1 MLNAPPA
8 AWRTNPPLLTL
19 MKSNILK
26 NSWKPTVGLVALLGL
41 MVYSSGAC
49 HHKTGTESVEA
60 LPGRALASG
69 ELTAVAVRTSLFAR
83 VDLVGTAAS
92 DRSVNLSARLS
103 AYVQEVRATAGDRV
117 KAGDLLVALDDREIR
132 EQLTAAEAQFKQA
145 ESEFKRTRQ
154 LFEAKASTEQALT
167 AAESGFQAARA
178 QVEQVRVMMSYAQ
191 VAAPLDGIVTERR
204 VEVGDLAN
212 PGQILLAVYD
222 PTRMRLEVP
231 VPVRL
236 LDRFAPNQDVQVKL
250 DYPARAV
257 AGKVTE
263 IVSEIDPHSRTRKVK
278 ILLEDRSGDVLPG
291 AFGRVWVDDAE
302 HEGVWVPAAAVQ
314 RSGQLESVELVQG
327 DRVVRRLV
335 RSRAL
340 DDGRVE
346 ILSGLQGGET
356 VVVPASG
363 S

>member
-1 MLNAPPA
+1 MKN
-8 AWRTNPPLLTL
+8 NLLT
-19 MKSNILK
+19 K
-26 NSWKPTVGLVALLGL
+26 SWKPTLGIVALLG
-41 MVYSSGAC
+41 MMIHSSGAC
-49 HHKTGTESVEA
+49 HRKTGTESVVAEA
-60 LPGRALASG
+60 GRALAGG
-69 ELTAVAVRTSLFAR
+69 EPTATAVRTSLFAR
-83 VDLVGTAAS
+83 VDLVGTAES

-103 AYVQEVRATAGDRV
+103 AYVQEVRATAGDQV

-132 EQLTAAEAQFKQA
+132 EQLTAAEAQLKQA
-145 ESEFKRTRQ
+145 DSEFKRTRQ
-154 LFEAKASTEQALT
+154 LFEAKAATEQAMT
-167 AAESGFQAARA
+167 AAETGFQSARA
-178 QVEQVRVMMSYAQ
+178 QVDRMRVMMTYAQ
-191 VAAPLDGIVTERR
+191 VTAPMDGVVTERR

-212 PGQILLAVYD
+212 PGQVLLAVYD

>member
-1 MLNAPPA
+1 MHTS
-8 AWRTNPPLLTL
+8 WW
-19 MKSNILK
+19 KK
-26 NSWKPTVGLVALLGL
+26 SWKPTLGIAALLG
-41 MVYSSGAC
+41 MMIHSSGAC
-49 HHKTGTESVEA
+49 HHKTGSEPVAAEI
-60 LPGRALASG
+60 GRALADG
-69 ELTAVAVRTSLFAR
+69 ETTAMAVRTSLYAR
-83 VDLVGTAAS
+83 VDLVGTAES
-92 DRSVNLSARLS
+92 DRSVNLSARLN

-132 EQLTAAEAQFKQA
+132 EQLTAAEAQLKQA

-154 LFEAKASTEQALT
+154 LFEAKAATEQALT
-167 AAESGFQAARA
+167 AAESGFQSARA
-178 QVEQVRVMMSYAQ
+178 QVERMRVMMTYAQ
-191 VAAPLDGIVTERR
+191 VTAPLDGVVTERR

-212 PGQILLAVYD
+212 PGQVLLAVYD

-236 LDRFAPNQDVQVKL
+236 LDRFAPNQEVPVKL

-257 AGKVTE
+257 AGRVTE

-278 ILLEDRSGDVLPG
+278 ILLDDAAGDILPG

-302 HEGVWVPAAAVQ
+302 HEGVWVPATAVH
-314 RSGQLESVELVQG
+314 RAGQLESVDLVQG
-327 DRVVRRLV
+327 ERVVRRLV

-340 DDGRVE
+340 DGGRAE

>member
-1 MLNAPPA
+1 MSK
-8 AWRTNPPLLTL
+8 T
-19 MKSNILK
+19 
-26 NSWKPTVGLVALLGL
+26 WKPALGTLALLAM
-41 MVYSSGAC
+41 MVHSSGAC
-49 HHKTGTESVEA
+49 HRKVGGEPVDHQ
-60 LPGRALASG
+60 PGRARAG
-69 ELTAVAVRTSLFAR
+69 DEQTAVAQRAPLFAR

-92 DRSVNLSARLS
+92 DRSVNLSARLN
-103 AYVQEVRATAGDRV
+103 AYVQEVRATAGDQV

-132 EQLTAAEAQFKQA
+132 EQLTAAEAQLRQA

-154 LFEAKASTEQALT
+154 LFEARAATEQALT
-167 AAESGFQAARA
+167 AAESGFQSARA
-178 QVEQVRVMMSYAQ
+178 QVDRMRVMMTYAQ
-191 VAAPLDGIVTERR
+191 VVAPMDGVVTERR

-212 PGQILLAVYD
+212 PGQPLLAVYD

-236 LDRFAPNQDVQVKL
+236 LDRFATGQAVEVKL

-263 IVSEIDPHSRTRKVK
+263 IVSEIDPRSRTRKVK
-278 ILLEDRSGDVLPG
+278 ILLEDGSGDILPG
-291 AFGRVWVDDAE
+291 AFGRVWVNDAE
-302 HEGVWVPAAAVQ
+302 HEGVWVPASAVQ
-314 RSGQLESVELVQG
+314 RTGQLESVELVQG

-335 RSRAL
+335 RSRPL

-356 VVVPASG
+356 VVVPVGGPGAPRTENAATERG
-363 S
+363 VHQVE